1 MKPEQIE
8 VQTDDFAQ
16 IWKDAHLQRS
26 EDIGVWLKQ
35 LFQRRRQADKRTPVS
50 PAAGRILATG

>member
-8 VQTDDFAQ
+8 VQTDDFAR
-16 IWKDAHLQRS
+16 IWKVAHLQRS
-26 EDIGVWLKQ
+26 EDISVWLKQ
-35 LFQRRRQADKRTPVS
+35 LFQKRRQVDKRTPVS